1 LRLVACVQSQCGSF
15 ACRHFPPPPL
25 YFPQHVLMKFSS
37 KLSREDNQALLRAGI
52 ILVAGL

>member
-1 LRLVACVQSQCGSF
+1 VWLFCLTSLS
-15 ACRHFPPPPL
+15 PL